1 MSEKKDTEKDTG
13 EKKKGKT
20 SMEKTLESSK
30 EMGTELQ
37 NLIGALSQGK
47 GSYYQKRREEAARRK
62 AQKEE
67 EEKKKPSEPEETEPE
82 VSEPEAPKLSPDTEQ
97 SKKIAEDYV
106 KESTSKSVKSKPS
119 FMEEGEGAEE
129 KTIYKKLEE
138 FIIKF
143 FEGNQKKYDEWESS
157 VNSFVSVLRKMRK
170 ITKNNTKQLLNS
182 IEKIEEEYK
191 SRLRQFELKRDGVED
206 LADIEMDEM
215 AEKFNKV
222 MGLMSIQLKDYE
234 LKRLV
239 EDIYF

>member
-1 MSEKKDTEKDTG
+1 MAEKKDNEKDTD
-13 EKKKGKT
+13 EKKT

-47 GSYYQKRREEAARRK
+47 GSYYQKRREEAAKKK

-67 EEKKKPSEPEETEPE
+67 EKKKAQKPEPSEPET
-82 VSEPEAPKLSPDTEQ
+82 SEPEAPKLSPDTEQ

-138 FIIKF
+138 FITKF

-182 IEKIEEEYK
+182 IEKIEEDYK
-191 SRLRQFELKRDGVED
+191 SRLEQFELKRDGVENI
-206 LADIEMDEM
+206 ADIEMDEM